1 MILSTEKGID
11 ILGSNGTV
19 EWLGN
24 SIPMRSPPTITQA
37 EEDFNA
43 LFESYL
49 IEMENDHFGF
59 EPLDNYASKI
69 LDAKYDKV
77 DVKDVAQEQA
87 HLTATQRNDL
97 ERLLKKHEKLFSGK
111 LGLYPHKKFN
121 IELLPGAEPVHS
133 RPYPV
138 PRIHEETFR
147 KELDHLVEIGVLSF
161 QGASEWAC
169 PSFIQPKKDGRVRWI
184 SDLRALNKCIKRK
197 QYPLPIIQD
206 VLRKREG
213 YEFFSKLDIS
223 MQYYAFEL
231 DDDSKELC
239 TIITPFG
246 KYKYNRLPMGLKCSP
261 DIAQEVMENIF
272 RHVRDADVYI
282 DDVGAFSKNWDNH
295 VQLLDQIL
303 GLLAENGFTVN
314 PLKCEWGV
322 KETDWL
328 GYWLTP
334 TGLKPWKKKV
344 DAILQIQPPKNLKQ
358 MRSFLGAVNYY
369 RDMWLRRAHLLKPL
383 TDKTGAKSFSWTEQ
397 MNTAFK
403 EMKALMAADCLMR
416 YPNHNLGFQ
425 IYTDASDYQMGAC
438 MMQKGVPVAYWSRKL
453 TSA

>member
-1 MILSTEKGID
+1 METASTNVLANCDIPLQEQNSLGNLETSDDMSDTRSRKTLDNDFHSYENESCVDDYYDDCFAFEKIEYKVPTPKINISEQQLVATTIMVVDTIHNHESTKLLRVLFDSGGSRTMINRRVLPKGVIPMGLKGKMRMNTLAGTYESGGEVYMKGLRLPELDKSRTVEGQRALVFDADCRYDVILGNDFINRVGID

-184 SDLRALNKCIKRK
+184 SDLRALNNCIKRK
-197 QYPLPIIQD
+197 
-206 VLRKREG
+206 
-213 YEFFSKLDIS
+213 
-223 MQYYAFEL
+223 
-231 DDDSKELC
+231 
-239 TIITPFG
+239 
-246 KYKYNRLPMGLKCSP
+246 
-261 DIAQEVMENIF
+261 
-272 RHVRDADVYI
+272 
-282 DDVGAFSKNWDNH
+282 
-295 VQLLDQIL
+295 
-303 GLLAENGFTVN
+303 
-314 PLKCEWGV
+314 
-322 KETDWL
+322 
-328 GYWLTP
+328 
-334 TGLKPWKKKV
+334 
-344 DAILQIQPPKNLKQ
+344 
-358 MRSFLGAVNYY
+358 
-369 RDMWLRRAHLLKPL
+369 
-383 TDKTGAKSFSWTEQ
+383 
-397 MNTAFK
+397 
-403 EMKALMAADCLMR
+403 
-416 YPNHNLGFQ
+416 
-425 IYTDASDYQMGAC
+425 
-438 MMQKGVPVAYWSRKL
+438 
-453 TSA
+453 